1 MKTIL
6 LLAIIGAFSLQAHA
20 LSMMANG
27 TNHLAVHDIA
37 VSKTEAYG
45 GDGGAYF
52 AWYPNAEA

>member
-1 MKTIL
+1 MKAVL

-20 LSMMANG
+20 LSMANG

-45 GDGGAYF
+45 GNGGAYF
-52 AWYPNAEA
+52 AWHPNADA